1 MVLEGGMG
9 MIDYRRVLAGWA
21 EGTTFQSQTGS
32 TPVPLR
38 AIVWSAVALS
48 VPVLNT
54 LLVRGQ
60 PQELEFLLWL
70 LALVPAFLLSYYRS
84 WRGVAIAL
92 ASGMAVLS
100 TTQVIVV
107 LVVEGLVPQWSAL
120 MAVTTAYVAIGIA
133 VGWLSELLHRNRE
146 RAEAL
151 ALTDEL
157 TRIPNR
163 RHLRLVLE
171 HDFAAAQRGRDLTVA
186 IFDLDRFKNY
196 NDRYGHAAGDI
207 VLRVFGEM
215 LDAGTRRMNL
225 AGRYGGE
232 EFMAI
237 LSDTDLER
245 ALHFVERVRKS
256 TTALE
261 LPAGSISVSAGVATF
276 RPGMRTADDLV
287 AAADEALYRAKAD
300 GGDTIR
306 VAAGQRVSEPAPS
319 RPLPVR
325 AEIA

>member
-1 MVLEGGMG
+1 
-9 MIDYRRVLAGWA
+9 
-21 EGTTFQSQTGS
+21 
-32 TPVPLR
+32 VPFR
-38 AIVWSAVALS
+38 AIAWSAGALC

-92 ASGMAVLS
+92 AVGMAVLS
-100 TTQVIVV
+100 TTQVVVV
-107 LVVEGLVPQWSAL
+107 LVVQEMVPQWGAL
-120 MAVTTAYVAIGIA
+120 MAVTTAYVAIGLA

-171 HDFAAAQRGRDLTVA
+171 HDFAAAQLGRPLTVA

-196 NDRYGHAAGDI
+196 NDRYGHASGDI
-207 VLRVFGEM
+207 VLRTFADM

-225 AGRYGGE
+225 SGRYGGE
-232 EFMAI
+232 EFLAI
-237 LSDTDLER
+237 LSDTELDR
-245 ALHFVERVRKS
+245 ALHFVERIRHG
-256 TTALE
+256 TTMLE
-261 LPAGSISVSAGVATF
+261 LPAGSISVSAGVASY
-276 RPGMRTADDLV
+276 RPGMRSPDELI

-300 GGDTIR
+300 GGDAIR
-306 VAAGQRVSEPAPS
+306 VARGEHHAEPAPVRGPLHV
-319 RPLPVR
+319 RPEL
-325 AEIA
+325 A

>member
-1 MVLEGGMG
+1 
-9 MIDYRRVLAGWA
+9 MIDYRRVLAGWE

-38 AIVWSAVALS
+38 AMVWSVVALS

-100 TTQVIVV
+100 TTQVVVV

-120 MAVTTAYVAIGIA
+120 MAVTMAYVTIGIA

-215 LDAGTRRMNL
+215 LEAGTRRMNV

-245 ALHFVERVRKS
+245 ALHFVERVRQS

-261 LPAGSISVSAGVATF
+261 LPAGSVSVSAGVATF
-276 RPGMRTADDLV
+276 HPGMRTADDLV
-287 AAADEALYRAKAD
+287 AAADAALYRAKAD

-306 VAAGQRVSEPAPS
+306 VAAGQRVGEPAPP
-319 RPLPVR
+319 RPLPLR

>member
-1 MVLEGGMG
+1 
-9 MIDYRRVLAGWA
+9 MIDYRRVLAAGA
-21 EGTTFQSQTGS
+21 EGSASQSQTGS

-38 AIVWSAVALS
+38 AIAWSAVALS

-92 ASGMAVLS
+92 AVGMAVLS
-100 TTQVIVV
+100 TTQVVVV
-107 LVVEGLVPQWSAL
+107 LVVQEIVPQWGAL
-120 MAVTTAYVAIGIA
+120 LAVTTAYVAIGLA

-171 HDFAAAQRGRDLTVA
+171 HDFAAAQRGRPLTVA

-207 VLRVFGEM
+207 VLRAFAEM

-225 AGRYGGE
+225 SGRYGGE
-232 EFMAI
+232 EFLAV
-237 LSDTDLER
+237 LSETGLDR
-245 ALHFVERVRKS
+245 ALQFVERIRHS
-256 TTALE
+256 TTVLE
-261 LPAGSISVSAGVATF
+261 LPAGSISVSAGVASY
-276 RPGMRTADDLV
+276 RPGMRSPDDLI

-300 GGDTIR
+300 GGDTVR
-306 VAAGQRVSEPAPS
+306 VAGGEPRAEPAPAR
-319 RPLPVR
+319 RPLHLRPEL
-325 AEIA
+325 A